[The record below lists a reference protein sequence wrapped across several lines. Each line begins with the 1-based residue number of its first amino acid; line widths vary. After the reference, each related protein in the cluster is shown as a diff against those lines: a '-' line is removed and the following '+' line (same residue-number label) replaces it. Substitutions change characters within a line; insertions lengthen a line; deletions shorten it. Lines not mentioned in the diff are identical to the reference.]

1 MSNTAQTTDAI
12 SAIAEQVPDEVVQ
25 VVDAAASVVDKVV
38 AEVQPVVT
46 EVQPVVTEVQQVVET
61 VKKEVVAAQS
71 RGVERWLF
79 WAATGFGAWLVLS
92 GLRDMM
98 SSRNED
104 GRNEDEGDR

>member
-38 AEVQPVVT
+38 A